1 MTGIAF
7 VLHSSDNVATVL
19 GGDVRPGET
28 IILRGVATGSI
39 IAAAS
44 IPDGHKIALQEMAI
58 GGRVVKYGA
67 SIGRTTMAVRA
78 GDHVHIHNMESMRGR
93 GDLGRSAGSPV
104 QPPK

>member
-28 IILRGVATGSI
+28 IILRGMATGSI
-39 IAAAS
+39 IAAAR
-44 IPDGHKIALQEMAI
+44 IPDGHKIALQEMAS
-58 GGRVVKYGA
+58 GDRVVKYGA
-67 SIGRTTMAVRA
+67 SIGRTTTAVRA
-78 GDHVHIHNMESMRGR
+78 GGHVHIHNMESLRGR
-93 GDLGRSAGSPV
+93 GDLDRPGGSLV